1 MGNMSYCRNENTFS
15 DLRDVRMN
23 ARRPTNDTE
32 KAYLKKIINECADL
46 LEGFYVPID
55 ESAIAEALK
64 MVDNLR
70 TIDDEELGD
79 D

>member
-1 MGNMSYCRNENTFS
+1 MSFCRNELTFS
-15 DLRDVRMN
+15 DLHDVRRN
-23 ARRPTNDTE
+23 AWKPTNDTE

-46 LEGFYVPID
+46 LDGFYVPID

-70 TIDDEELGD
+70 TVDDEELGD